1 MPDASAS
8 PPNAAGHGL
17 LDPQVLTRLMA
28 QPLMS
33 RFPMEGSISG
43 HHRSPHRGSSV
54 EFAEYRN
61 YVPGDDIRRLDWRVF
76 GRTDRFYMKEFEAET
91 NLRCYLVMD
100 FSGSMRFSSQFG
112 TKIDYARRL
121 AATPHTSAERL
132 YAEPIP
138 AGAPTRAIVR
148 SRPTA
153 IERADSMS
161 STTGTRNPAQNDA
174 NKPFSEQWWEN
185 ERREDARIKSKMNIC
200 RGC

>member
-1 MPDASAS
+1 MVTIHVKFL
-8 PPNAAGHGL
+8 AAAAFAVTLGGC
-17 LDPQVLTRLMA
+17 VT
-28 QPLMS
+28 
-33 RFPMEGSISG
+33 
-43 HHRSPHRGSSV
+43 GSSHHV
-54 EFAEYRN
+54 ENATGQPIPQNALADEVY
-61 YVPGDDIRRLDWRVF
+61 LD
-76 GRTDRFYMKEFEAET
+76 
-91 NLRCYLVMD
+91 
-100 FSGSMRFSSQFG
+100 G
-112 TKIDYARRL
+112 TGPSARRL

-138 AGAPTRAIVR
+138 AGAPSRAIVR

-153 IERADSMS
+153 IERADSIS